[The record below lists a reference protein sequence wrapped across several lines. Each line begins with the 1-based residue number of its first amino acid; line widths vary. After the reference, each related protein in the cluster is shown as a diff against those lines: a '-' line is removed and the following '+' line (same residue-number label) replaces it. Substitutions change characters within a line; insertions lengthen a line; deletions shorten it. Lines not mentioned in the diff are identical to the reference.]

1 MSLFEMVGVFST
13 ASGYYLLHIG
23 IRCTNRSHNFWR
35 LTLFVS
41 PVLINPDCFLDK
53 ASSASSA
60 EVISIISIIM
70 VFLLVSFVLAALWL
84 YKRKTSDSNKK
95 ITLHNLRS
103 TCLLSYVNTLPCEI
117 VWLNIHSQRTLIL
130 ILKKQI
136 TRVDGT
142 FLITGLIRIN
152 AKRRII
158 PPCIKRPMFY
168 CFVLWQLLQQLL
180 FHVL

>member
-13 ASGYYLLHIG
+13 ASGYYSLHIG

-41 PVLINPDCFLDK
+41 PVLIKPDCFLDK

-152 AKRRII
+152 AKRRRI
-158 PPCIKRPMFY
+158 P
-168 CFVLWQLLQQLL
+168 LA
-180 FHVL
+180 